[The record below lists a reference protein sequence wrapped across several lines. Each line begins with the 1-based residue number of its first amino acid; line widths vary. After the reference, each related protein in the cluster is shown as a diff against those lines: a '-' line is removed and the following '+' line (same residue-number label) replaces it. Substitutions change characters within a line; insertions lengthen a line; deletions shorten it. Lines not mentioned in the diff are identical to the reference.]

1 MRSKLPVNDGKHHVI
16 IAERNGQ
23 NGTLI
28 VDEEEAVKAKSGGS
42 MSHLNGNGNIYL
54 GKSCVPSYP
63 PYQSCVFPRSVLVNG
78 F

>member
-54 GKSCVPSYP
+54 GESCMPTLHIRV
-63 PYQSCVFPRSVLVNG
+63 VFSQDLC
-78 F
+78 